1 MLCSPRCS
9 VYCLF
14 PSLAGILPARPI
26 AVSLVSLT
34 RPCLSCPLL
43 SASVVSI
50 ARRHYARRGAPANA
64 RLSTASPPSLCG
76 SLHRRFLFLVIVKT
90 AMPLDQSLIS
100 PACRGACQIAHLSDV
115 RRAALWIALL
125 AATLTCSP
133 RGSPDRSSLAPS
145 LAMPLAGT
153 PISFALQRLA
163 CLLNAKAMSFD
174 DFAYSA
180 DKSPQCRLQKTCLL
194 KGYATPPP
202 IAHFIRLLATPL
214 YGSRIFPPRLPGGS
228 LYLCRPVRRSTDC

>member
-50 ARRHYARRGAPANA
+50 ARRHYARRGARANA
-64 RLSTASPPSLCG
+64 QLSTASPPYNSLHWLFLSPRG

-100 PACRGACQIAHLSDV
+100 RACRGACQIAHLSDV

-125 AATLTCSP
+125 LAATLACSP

-153 PISFALQRLA
+153 PISFALQPLA
-163 CLLNAKAMSFD
+163 CLLNAKAKSFD
-174 DFAYSA
+174 VISLTLLTNHLSVAC
-180 DKSPQCRLQKTCLL
+180 KRL
-194 KGYATPPP
+194 A
-202 IAHFIRLLATPL
+202 F
-214 YGSRIFPPRLPGGS
+214 
-228 LYLCRPVRRSTDC
+228 